1 MNSPRSSMLRVGFV
15 SLLLLWPSGATADPV
30 LATVLGTRL
39 VSDLPGNAHVQDP
52 NLVDPIG
59 ITFSQ
64 GSPDW
69 VSNAGSGVATLYN
82 TVGQVQSLVVNIQA
96 PGNPSV
102 GSPTGDVF
110 NLTLGSGNGFQVTD
124 GTHTGSAVF
133 LFATTAGAIVGWS
146 PTVDPSGR
154 FEGPNGVSTF
164 GAIAV
169 KPSTTGADYR
179 GLTMASTGASTLLYA
194 ANFGQG
200 TIDVFDSH
208 FATAPLGPGAFTD
221 QNLPVGLAPFNVQVL
236 GGHVFVTYA
245 QKDGTAGGAIDEYN
259 LDGTFV
265 ARIAANGPNGPLDA
279 PWGLA
284 FAPSS
289 FGSLAGALLVGNHG
303 SGIIDLFDPA
313 GNNVLLAELADA
325 AERLLAINGLW
336 ALAVGNGTNGGDSN
350 SVLFTA
356 GINGGRDGMFGSL
369 TPVAPGTPV
378 GDFDFV
384 ATGVPWPASLAM
396 FSAALLALGLG
407 GLRIP
412 PRRPGSGDDH
422 P

>member
-1 MNSPRSSMLRVGFV
+1 MLCVGFI
-15 SLLLLWPSGATADPV
+15 SLLFLWPSAATADPV

-59 ITFSQ
+59 IAFSQ

-82 TVGQVQSLVVNIQA
+82 TFGQPQSLVVNIQA
-96 PGNPSV
+96 PGSPAI

-110 NLTLGSGNGFQVTD
+110 NLGLGSGFQVTD
-124 GTHTGSAVF
+124 GTHTASALF
-133 LFATTAGAIVGWS
+133 MFATTAGAIVGWS
-146 PTVDPSGR
+146 PSVDPTGR
-154 FEGPNGVSTF
+154 FEGSNGVSTF

-169 KPSTTGADYR
+169 KPSTAGADYR
-179 GLTMASTGASTLLYA
+179 GLTMAAGASTLLYA
-194 ANFGQG
+194 ANFGRG

-208 FATAPLGPGAFTD
+208 FALAPLGPGAFTD
-221 QNLPVGLAPFNVQVL
+221 PNLPAGLAPFNVQVL
-236 GGHVFVTYA
+236 GDHVFVTYA
-245 QKDGTAGGAIDEYN
+245 RTDGTAGGAIDEYN
-259 LDGTFV
+259 LDGSFV
-265 ARIAANGPNGPLDA
+265 ARIAANGADGPLDA

-284 FAPSS
+284 IAPST

-303 SGIIDLFDPA
+303 SGIIDAFDPA
-313 GNNVLLAELADA
+313 GNNVLLAELADP

-336 ALAVGNGTNGGDSN
+336 GLAVGNGTNGGNPN

-384 ATGVPWPASLAM
+384 ATGVPWPASLVM
-396 FSAALLALGLG
+396 VGAALMALGLS
-407 GLRIP
+407 GLLTP
-412 PRRPGSGDDH
+412 TPGSGNGGDH

>member
-1 MNSPRSSMLRVGFV
+1 MLCVGFI
-15 SLLLLWPSGATADPV
+15 SLLFLWPSAATADPV

-59 ITFSQ
+59 IAFSQ

-82 TVGQVQSLVVNIQA
+82 TFGQPQSLVVNIQA
-96 PGNPSV
+96 PGSPAI

-110 NLTLGSGNGFQVTD
+110 NLGLGSGFQVTD
-124 GTHTGSAVF
+124 GTHTASALF
-133 LFATTAGAIVGWS
+133 MFATTAGAIVGWS
-146 PTVDPSGR
+146 PSVDPTGR
-154 FEGPNGVSTF
+154 FEGSNGVSTF

-169 KPSTTGADYR
+169 KPSTAGADYR
-179 GLTMASTGASTLLYA
+179 GLTMAAGASTLLYA
-194 ANFGQG
+194 ANFGRG

-208 FATAPLGPGAFTD
+208 FALAPLGPGAFTD
-221 QNLPVGLAPFNVQVL
+221 PNLPAGLAPFNVQVL
-236 GGHVFVTYA
+236 GDHVFVTYA
-245 QKDGTAGGAIDEYN
+245 RTDGTAGGAIDEYN
-259 LDGTFV
+259 LDGSFV
-265 ARIAANGPNGPLDA
+265 ARIAANGADGPLDA

-284 FAPSS
+284 IAPST

-303 SGIIDLFDPA
+303 SGIIDAFDPA
-313 GNNVLLAELADA
+313 GNNVLLAELADP

-336 ALAVGNGTNGGDSN
+336 GLAVGNGTNGGNPN

-384 ATGVPWPASLAM
+384 ATGVPWPASLVMVGATLM
-396 FSAALLALGLG
+396 ALGLS
-407 GLRIP
+407 GLLTP
-412 PRRPGSGDDH
+412 TPGSGNGGDH

>member
-1 MNSPRSSMLRVGFV
+1 MNSPRSSMLRVGFI
-15 SLLLLWPSGATADPV
+15 SLLLLWPSAATADPV

-39 VSDLPGNAHVQDP
+39 VSDLPGNAHVQDLH
-52 NLVDPIG
+52 LVDPVG

-82 TVGQVQSLVVNIQA
+82 TVGQVQSLVVTIQA
-96 PGNPSV
+96 PGSPAV

-124 GTHTGSAVF
+124 GIHTASAAF

-146 PTVDPSGR
+146 PSVDPTGR
-154 FEGPNGVSTF
+154 FDGPGGASTF

-169 KPSTTGADYR
+169 NPSTAGADYR
-179 GLTMASTGASTLLYA
+179 GLTMATSASTLLYA

-200 TIDVFDSH
+200 SVDVFDSH
-208 FATAPLGPGAFTD
+208 FAPAPLGTGAFTD
-221 QNLPVGLAPFNVQVL
+221 TNLPAGLAPFNVQVL

-259 LDGTFV
+259 LDGSFV
-265 ARIAANGPNGPLDA
+265 ARIAANGPSGPLDA

-284 FAPSS
+284 LAPSS
-289 FGSLAGALLVGNHG
+289 FGSLAGALLAGNHG
-303 SGIIDLFDPA
+303 SGIIDVFDPG
-313 GNNVLLAELADA
+313 GNNALLAELADP

-336 ALAVGNGTNGGDSN
+336 ALAVGNGTMGGSPD

-356 GINGGRDGMFGSL
+356 GINGGRDGVFGSL

-384 ATGVPWPASLAM
+384 AASVPWPASLAM
-396 FSAALLALGLG
+396 VGVALVALGLG
-407 GLRIP
+407 GLLTS
-412 PRRPGSGDDH
+412 PRRSESDGALP
-422 P
+422 

>member
-1 MNSPRSSMLRVGFV
+1 MLRVGFI
-15 SLLLLWPSGATADPV
+15 SLLLLWPSAATADPV

-39 VSDLPGNAHVQDP
+39 VSDLPGNAHVLDP

-59 ITFSQ
+59 IAFSQ

-82 TVGQVQSLVVNIQA
+82 TFGQPQSLVVNIQA
-96 PGNPSV
+96 PGSPAV
-102 GSPTGDVF
+102 GAPTGDVF
-110 NLTLGSGNGFQVTD
+110 NLGLGSGFQVTD
-124 GTHTGSAVF
+124 GTHTASALF
-133 LFATTAGAIVGWS
+133 MFATTAGAIVGWS
-146 PTVDPSGR
+146 PTVDPTGR
-154 FEGPNGVSTF
+154 FDGPSGVSTF

-169 KPSTTGADYR
+169 NPAAGADYR
-179 GLTMASTGASTLLYA
+179 GLAMAGGGINLLYA

-208 FATAPLGPGAFTD
+208 FSPAPLGPGAFTD
-221 QNLPVGLAPFNVQVL
+221 PNLPAGLVPFNVQVL
-236 GGHVFVTYA
+236 GAHVFVTYA
-245 QKDGTAGGAIDEYN
+245 GTDGTAGGAIDEYN

-265 ARIAANGPNGPLDA
+265 ARIAANGANGPLDA

-284 FAPSS
+284 IAPSA

-303 SGIIDLFDPA
+303 SGIIDAFDPA
-313 GNNVLLAELADA
+313 RNNLLLAQLADP

-336 ALAVGNGTNGGDSN
+336 ALAVGNGTNGGNPN

-356 GINGGRDGMFGSL
+356 GINGGHDGMFGSL

-384 ATGVPWPASLAM
+384 ATEVPWPASLVMVGATLI
-396 FSAALLALGLG
+396 ALTLG
-407 GLRIP
+407 GLLTSTRSL
-412 PRRPGSGDDH
+412 GNGGDH
-422 P
+422 S